1 MATHTFHYSDS
12 LDDFHK
18 GFIERLMALSKP
30 HNLLTGNV
38 WQDFNFH
45 VVALP
50 DLPPRG
56 SARKTASALMA
67 TTFPSALKRQ

>member
-1 MATHTFHYSDS
+1 MATQTFHYSDS

-30 HNLLTGNV
+30 HNLLTRTV
-38 WQDFNFH
+38 WQDFNLH
-45 VVALP
+45 DVVLP
-50 DLPPRG
+50 ELPPHG
-56 SARKTASALMA
+56 SARKTASASMA